1 MNTTT
6 LDAPAPAPA
15 PTLLAATG
23 PAAPQRKPGALDWAP
38 VNYDL
43 RDTWFPVSHSRDV
56 VAQPIRRI
64 IHAQAYFLWRDG
76 SGVACAAEFRPDQM
90 SAKRHLASAFTG
102 GSGLYPVIE
111 RYGYIWAWYGNP
123 EHADVLLIP
132 HIPFVP
138 LDGSLPGYTQ
148 RTVRFDASSALSVEN
163 LIDLT
168 HADFLHAGTIGDGT
182 ADADVV
188 EVEWTSE
195 TVTRTR
201 MVTNKS
207 VAPIMRW
214 IGGVRAKF
222 QDFRAVLHIHL
233 RSNVCISY
241 PRFRPG
247 YDVPNVQPFVPVGSY
262 RSRCDVTFNTT
273 AAPAPFRYVMPRI
286 NYVIQPQDNSVVR
299 PQSPRYFDPTERAD
313 LHSRFDKPGNRYRLQ
328 MEQLA
333 ARQRRGDFAY
343 GSDAEPNRDIRSLLG
358 MDS

>member
-1 MNTTT
+1 MRTET
-6 LDAPAPAPA
+6 LHAPALPATPA
-15 PTLLAATG
+15 T
-23 PAAPQRKPGALDWAP
+23 PARPARALDWTP
-38 VNYDL
+38 VHYDL
-43 RDTWFPVSHSRDV
+43 RDTWFPVAHSRDV
-56 VAQPIRRI
+56 VARPIRRI
-64 IHAQAYFLWRDG
+64 VHAQAYFLWREH
-76 SGVACAAEFRPDQM
+76 GVAQGAEFRPDEPARQR
-90 SAKRHLASAFTG
+90 SEFSAFTG
-102 GSGLYPVIE
+102 GTGRYPVVE
-111 RYGYIWAWYGNP
+111 RSGYVWAWYGDP
-123 EHADVLLIP
+123 DHADALLIP
-132 HIPFVP
+132 TIPFVP

-148 RTVRFDASSALSVEN
+148 RTVRFDASSSLSVEN

-168 HADFLHAGTIGDGT
+168 HADFLHANTIGDGT
-182 ADADVV
+182 AESDVV

-201 MVTNKS
+201 TVIGKS

-214 IGGVRAKF
+214 VGGVRAKH

-247 YDVPNVQPFVPVGSY
+247 YDIPNVQPFVPVGRY

-299 PQSPRYFDPTERAD
+299 PQNSRYFDPPARAD

-328 MEQLA
+328 MEKLA
-333 ARQRRGDFAY
+333 ERQRRGEFSY
-343 GSDAEPNRDIRSLLG
+343 GADAEPGRDIRGLLG
-358 MDS
+358 MSD

>member
-1 MNTTT
+1 MHPLSINNT
-6 LDAPAPAPA
+6 
-15 PTLLAATG
+15 
-23 PAAPQRKPGALDWAP
+23 GAEPRAKRPSDWTP

-43 RDTWFPVSHSRDV
+43 HDTWFPVSHSRDV
-56 VAQPIRRI
+56 GASPIRRI
-64 IHAQAYFLWRDG
+64 IHSQTYFLWRENG
-76 SGVACAAEFRPDQM
+76 IAQAAEFHPARLE
-90 SAKRHLASAFTG
+90 SLRHASSAFTG
-102 GSGLYPVIE
+102 GSGNYPVVE

-123 EHADVLLIP
+123 DHADIQLLP
-132 HIPFVP
+132 HIPFLP
-138 LDGSLPGYTQ
+138 LNGDIPGYTQ

-168 HADFLHAGTIGDGT
+168 HADFLHANTIGDGISES
-182 ADADVV
+182 DVV

-201 MVTNKS
+201 IVTQKS

-214 IGGVRAKF
+214 VGGIRAKY

-247 YDVPNVQPFVPVGSY
+247 YDVPNLQPFLPVGKH

-273 AAPAPFRYVMPRI
+273 AAPAPFRYLMPRI
-286 NYVIQPQDNSVVR
+286 NYIIQPQDNSVVR
-299 PQSPRYFDPTERAD
+299 PQNQRYLDESDRRD
-313 LHSRFDKPGNRYRLQ
+313 LHSRFDAPGTRYRYQ

-333 ARQRRGDFAY
+333 KRQRQGDFSY
-343 GSDAEPNRDIRSLLG
+343 SSDAEPGRDITALLG
-358 MDS
+358 MND

>member
-1 MNTTT
+1 MNTET
-6 LDAPAPAPA
+6 LADTPLSDMP
-15 PTLLAATG
+15 
-23 PAAPQRKPGALDWAP
+23 RKPGALDWTP

-56 VAQPIRRI
+56 TERPIRRI
-64 IHAQAYFLWRDG
+64 VHAQPYFLWRE
-76 SGVACAAEFRPDQM
+76 SGVAKAAEFRPDELPRRR
-90 SAKRHLASAFTG
+90 AEATAFTG
-102 GSGLYPVIE
+102 GSGLYPVAE
-111 RYGYIWAWYGNP
+111 RSGYVWAWYGNP
-123 EHADVLLIP
+123 DHADALLIP
-132 HIPFVP
+132 QIPFVP
-138 LDGSLPGYTQ
+138 LDGSLPAYTQ

-182 ADADVV
+182 AESDVV

-201 MVTNKS
+201 TVAQKS

-214 IGGVRAKF
+214 IGGVRAKH

-247 YDVPNVQPFVPVGSY
+247 YDVPNVQPFVPVGQY

-299 PQSPRYFDPTERAD
+299 PQSPRYFEPSERGD

-328 MEQLA
+328 MERLA
-333 ARQRRGDFAY
+333 ERQRRGEFGY
-343 GSDAEPNRDIRSLLG
+343 GADAEPGRDIRGLLG
-358 MDS
+358 MNG